1 MNLIHFH
8 GLNCYHDSMITLAGN
23 FGLNYEYAFSHLWS
37 ESDFRYDPIC
47 SVFLTR
53 KLPEMLEKMGMKLK
67 QPCVSQKEKDS
78 EWSNTINGK
87 FVIIGMDAFLIP
99 WNPLYQIQ
107 HGPHYFITKKTLS
120 DQQLC
125 FDPTYG
131 FHNKKYP
138 SKSLVSNSYA
148 LIPVKMKTS
157 EKYPPGYKSAP
168 FDQAKEVIKN
178 HPKTLNNFR
187 MQADIWVS
195 ENEETALLPAKF
207 TDALLTGRYL
217 YRHFLEK
224 KYINSHALSLFQDK
238 EYYRKWIAV
247 KNGFYKAALDQRNNI
262 AYSEA
267 FSILESLLKQEMTLA
282 EQILCK

>member
-8 GLNCYHDSMITLAGN
+8 GLNCYHDCMITLAGN

-107 HGPHYFITKKTLS
+107 HGPHYFITKNL
-120 DQQLC
+120 
-125 FDPTYG
+125 
-131 FHNKKYP
+131 
-138 SKSLVSNSYA
+138 
-148 LIPVKMKTS
+148 
-157 EKYPPGYKSAP
+157 
-168 FDQAKEVIKN
+168 
-178 HPKTLNNFR
+178 LNF
-187 MQADIWVS
+187 
-195 ENEETALLPAKF
+195 
-207 TDALLTGRYL
+207 
-217 YRHFLEK
+217 
-224 KYINSHALSLFQDK
+224 
-238 EYYRKWIAV
+238 
-247 KNGFYKAALDQRNNI
+247 
-262 AYSEA
+262 
-267 FSILESLLKQEMTLA
+267 
-282 EQILCK
+282 